1 MCRLLGWVSSAPRSM
16 ADVLG
21 PAALDGF
28 TALSRHHADGWGLA
42 TARAGD
48 GPEVERSTAGAAGDP
63 AFARAVHRAAPAG
76 VAHLRWATPGMAVET
91 RNTHPFRR
99 GDTAFAHNGALHPQD
114 RLSRALPLRAP
125 YAPEGTTDSE
135 RYFLTLL
142 AALDA
147 GADVAAAVSAVV
159 ARIGEAGL
167 EVSSLNALLLTP
179 TTLAAVNVH
188 DPARAPL
195 HPHADPDG
203 DPRSGADAAAARDA
217 PYFDLRYREDAG
229 AVVVASSGFDQPADE
244 GWAPLPDSSVLLID
258 RATLRTE
265 VVALASGLEPAAR

>member
-1 MCRLLGWVSSAPRSM
+1 MCRLLGWASGTERSL

-42 TARAGD
+42 TARTG
-48 GPEVERSTAGAAGDP
+48 GGSEVERSTAGAAGDP
-63 AFARAVHRAAPAG
+63 AFARAVRRAAPAG

-114 RLSRALPLRAP
+114 RLARALPLRAP

-147 GADVAAAVSAVV
+147 GADVAAAVSTVV
-159 ARIGEAGL
+159 ERIGAAGL
-167 EVSSLNALLLTP
+167 EASSLNALLLTP

-195 HPHADPDG
+195 HPHVDPG
-203 DPRSGADAAAARDA
+203 AGADAAAARDA
-217 PYFDLRYREDAG
+217 PYFDLRYRADAD
-229 AVVVASSGFDQPADE
+229 AVVVASSGFDQPAGE
-244 GWAPLPDSSVLLID
+244 GWTALPNSSVLLVD

-265 VVALASGLEPAAR
+265 VVALASGLAPAAR